1 MAILDSDDRLVQRL
15 RALPPYAPDASL
27 DALVVQAGFD
37 ALTGRQPGSS
47 DLGFF
52 GRIVLPAFLSLTT
65 LSYLWWALSA
75 ASALYL

>member
-1 MAILDSDDRLVQRL
+1 M
-15 RALPPYAPDASL
+15 PYAN
-27 DALVVQAGFD
+27 VQAGFD